1 MNTVFYLCPNN
12 KTVSDLFQCFFH
24 AARMM
29 YYKVGGTTYT
39 YMLQPYLE
47 VLCGEST
54 AAIDYKNS
62 QSIVSKSVYIV
73 RKKEKRKKDDFHEN
87 ESSTLLCKY

>member
-1 MNTVFYLCPNN
+1 
-12 KTVSDLFQCFFH
+12 
-24 AARMM
+24 
-29 YYKVGGTTYT
+29 
-39 YMLQPYLE
+39 MLQPYLE

-73 RKKEKRKKDDFHEN
+73 RKKEKRKKTIFMKTKVAHFCVNTDILSND
-87 ESSTLLCKY
+87 

>member
-1 MNTVFYLCPNN
+1 
-12 KTVSDLFQCFFH
+12 
-24 AARMM
+24 
-29 YYKVGGTTYT
+29 
-39 YMLQPYLE
+39 MLQPYLE

-54 AAIDYKNS
+54 AAIHLKNS

-73 RKKEKRKKDDFHEN
+73 RQKEKRKKDDFHEN

>member
-24 AARMM
+24 AARMV
-29 YYKVGGTTYT
+29 YYKGGGGGGGYHLYIHTTALSRSV
-39 YMLQPYLE
+39 MRR
-47 VLCGEST
+47 V
-54 AAIDYKNS
+54 NS
-62 QSIVSKSVYIV
+62 GNRLSIVSKSVYIV
-73 RKKEKRKKDDFHEN
+73 RKKEKKDDFHEN